1 MPGVPSV
8 RQRLSPR
15 QRHGLALVYLLIM
28 GVSWGLQLVLLKIAA
43 LDGLNEFG
51 ILTISLLLLAPIYGV
66 VLLARRQAYVP
77 TWRHVWFFLV
87 AGTLGYIV
95 PLVAVVY
102 AASHLPAGLLALIA
116 SLTPVVAIVFA
127 ASLGMER
134 ATRVRIIAVV
144 LGLTAA
150 VIVLLGDLALPDAGA
165 WIWVPIAFV
174 VPLAYG
180 LDAIYVSA
188 RWPAELSSLQVV
200 TGEALVSG
208 LVLLPPYLFSG
219 SWISFGGVWTDG
231 HWAILAFVAVS
242 LVEAFLFFHLVRTS
256 GAVLVSFGNLV
267 SLVAGI
273 FWGVLIFGERL
284 PVSAWIAGALLSV
297 ALVCVAFGAQ
307 DQSDTAEAK
316 AG

>member
-1 MPGVPSV
+1 MPSV
-8 RQRLSPR
+8 PTVKRRVSPQ
-15 QRHGLALVYLLIM
+15 QRHWLSLAYLLVM

-43 LDGLNEFG
+43 LDGMNEFG
-51 ILTISLLLLAPIYGV
+51 ILTISLLMLAPIYGV
-66 VLLARRQAYVP
+66 VLIARRQAYVP
-77 TWRHVWFFLV
+77 TWRHIWFFLV
-87 AGTLGYIV
+87 AGTLGYTI

-102 AASHLPAGLLALIA
+102 AASYLPAGLLALIA

-127 ASLGMER
+127 AGLGMER

-144 LGLTAA
+144 LGLVAA
-150 VIVLLGDLALPDAGA
+150 VIVLLGDLALPDAGS
-165 WIWVPIAFV
+165 WLWVPIAFV

-200 TGEALVSG
+200 AGEAFISG
-208 LVLLPPYLFSG
+208 LVLLPPYLLSG
-219 SWISFGGVWTDG
+219 AWISFGGSWTDG

-273 FWGVLIFGERL
+273 FWGVLIFDERL
-284 PVSAWIAGALLSV
+284 PVSAWIAGVLLAV
-297 ALVCVAFGAQ
+297 ALVCVAFGARTER
-307 DQSDTAEAK
+307 DEGEVPAA
-316 AG
+316 